1 MSLWIHLK
9 IPNSYSSKDQT
20 SFQDFIDFINE
31 NLTSIGLPCYQY
43 NFTIDINTIKLPEID
58 GSRAELAQ
66 LKYVAAMLFSDI
78 NWTPSPSF
86 KKFSSNQI
94 PPDLKERF
102 MSESKSHLI
111 CNNYGKYVPIDFRKV
126 SLPPRFINSIGSSIS
141 LKNELE
147 LLANN
152 LNLSLK
158 NCMYDIDAILD
169 EMIDELQDD
178 PLFMSKIML
187 VRFYNIVNNSIKYNL
202 VICMD

>member
-9 IPNSYSSKDQT
+9 TPNSYNLKERK
-20 SFQDFIDFINE
+20 SFQNFIDIINE

-43 NFTIDINTIKLPEID
+43 NFEIDIDTIKLPEID

-66 LKYVAAMLFSDI
+66 LKYVAAMLLSDN

-94 PPDLKERF
+94 PPDLKERLIN
-102 MSESKSHLI
+102 ENKSHLI
-111 CNNYGKYVPIDFRKV
+111 CNNYGKYVPIDFSKV
-126 SLPPRFINSIGSSIS
+126 SLPPGFINLIGSSIS

-158 NCMYDIDAILD
+158 NYIYDIDAVLD

-187 VRFYNIVNNSIKYNL
+187 VRFYNLVNISIKHNL